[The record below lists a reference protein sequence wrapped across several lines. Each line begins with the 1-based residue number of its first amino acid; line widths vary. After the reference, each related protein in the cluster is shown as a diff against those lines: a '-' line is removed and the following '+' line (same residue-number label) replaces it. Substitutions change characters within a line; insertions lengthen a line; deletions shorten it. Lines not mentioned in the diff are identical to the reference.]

1 MCARRY
7 NSTHRRMRRLAAIAM
22 LCALAAMS
30 ARGAGAQQAADS
42 ASARWAA
49 PAADLAKQI
58 AALAGPGPVTLTVEN
73 AESIP
78 AEQVG
83 AIRALLVADL
93 RASGVNVRATA
104 EGAAIPTAVR
114 VTLSQSAKSGLWV
127 AEVQQGT
134 ETRVAMTEVLLETAS
149 VVPAQTTMTLR
160 KERVFASAER
170 ILDAQ
175 MIVNAPAE
183 TMTPEMRLA
192 VLMPQRI
199 AIYRQIAGQWQQVQS
214 FAVAIEMNAA
224 RDPRGELVQ
233 TSVGGMNAFL
243 PGAECDGTAV
253 AGSAWSFACK
263 ASDDPW
269 PIGGPI
275 GGPTGVQKAFY
286 NASRNYFS
294 GVLVPAFSGA
304 LGPFYSAAELPRA
317 SGVATVF
324 SDIRGRVRM
333 IDRGALV
340 EVTGS
345 RDWGSDMASMT
356 RTGCGA
362 GAQVVVDASGET
374 TQDSLRAYEISG
386 HEATAVSAAL
396 GLDGTV
402 TALHPSNDDGA
413 VMAIVRTADEYEVW
427 RVPLEW
433 PLVP

>member
-1 MCARRY
+1 
-7 NSTHRRMRRLAAIAM
+7 MRKLPAIAM
-22 LCALAAMS
+22 VCVLAAMS
-30 ARGAGAQQAADS
+30 AAFWATSAGAQQATDP

-58 AALAGPGPVTLTVEN
+58 TALAGPGPATLSVEN
-73 AESIP
+73 TSSITT
-78 AEQVG
+78 EQVG

-93 RASGVNVRATA
+93 RASGVGVRATA

-134 ETRVAMTEVLLETAS
+134 ETRVAMTEVALETGS
-149 VVPAQTTMTLR
+149 VAPAQATMTLR
-160 KERVFASAER
+160 KERVFVSAER

-175 MIVNAPAE
+175 MIVNAS
-183 TMTPEMRLA
+183 PENVAPDLRLV
-192 VLMPQRI
+192 VLTPQRI
-199 AIYRQIAGQWQQVQS
+199 VIYARAAGAIQPAGAGQSAGAWQQVQS
-214 FAVAIEMNAA
+214 YAVNVETNAS

-233 TSVGGMNAFL
+233 GVGGMNAYL
-243 PGAECDGTAV
+243 PGAECDGTANADGKLAFICR
-253 AGSAWSFACK
+253 AG
-263 ASDDPW
+263 DDPW

-275 GGPTGVQKAFY
+275 GEPLGAQKAYY

-294 GVLVPAFSGA
+294 GVLVLAFGGM

-317 SGVATVF
+317 SGAVTIF
-324 SDIRGRVRM
+324 SDVHGRVRM

-345 RDWGSDMASMT
+345 RDWGSDVASV
-356 RTGCGA
+356 RTDCGT
-362 GAQVVVDASGET
+362 GTQVLVDTAGET

-402 TALHPSNDDGA
+402 TALHTSSDGA
-413 VMAIVRTADEYEVW
+413 AAMAVLRAGDQYEVW
-427 RVPLEW
+427 RVSLDCH
-433 PLVP
+433 